1 MKLRWKA
8 ACAALSLFT
17 TLTIPAFGASVE
29 AEGKLLPEEQG
40 WIENGVSYMTLRS
53 LEELTGYELSWNG
66 RQARMQGEE
75 LELTAQP
82 GALYIEVNDR
92 ALYVED
98 GVGVRDGAIYLPLR
112 VVAQATGGILTWD
125 EQEQVARLCLL
136 DARPA
141 LANYNLEDLEWLA
154 RVISAESRGE
164 PLEGQIAVGNVVLN
178 RVNHKNYPNTVKEVV
193 FDRTYAVQ
201 FEPTENGT
209 IYDEPTPSAM
219 IAAKLCLEGAN
230 VVEDCIYFFA
240 PALSSGSWIV
250 KNADYFKTI
259 GCHRFYRE

>member
-1 MKLRWKA
+1 MKSRWKA
-8 ACAALSLFT
+8 ACAALTLFASMT
-17 TLTIPAFGASVE
+17 MPVLGAAVE
-29 AEGKLLPEEQG
+29 ADGVLLPEEQA
-40 WIENGVSYMTLRS
+40 WVENGISYMTLRT
-53 LEELTGYELSWNG
+53 LEELTGYELSWTG
-66 RQARMQGEE
+66 DRARMQGEE

-92 ALYVED
+92 ALYIEE
-98 GVGVRDGAIYLPLR
+98 GVQVRDGAMYLPLR
-112 VVAQATGGILTWD
+112 VVAQATGGLLTWD
-125 EQEQVARLCLL
+125 EEERVARLCLL

-141 LANYNLEDLEWLA
+141 LANYNSEDLEWLA

-178 RVNHKNYPNTVKEVV
+178 RVQHKNYPNTVKEVV
-193 FDRTYAVQ
+193 FDRNYGVQ
-201 FEPTENGT
+201 FEPIENGT
-209 IYDEPTPSAM
+209 IYHEPTALSV

-250 KNADYFKTI
+250 RNADFFKSI
-259 GCHRFYRE
+259 GCHRFYKE